1 MARNHRKNMA
11 MSLNEATPCRL
22 SDRDMHS
29 HGLRRP
35 SAGQGR
41 KTLNLALQGGGAHGA
56 FTWGVLDALL
66 EDTRLD
72 FEGLS
77 GSSAGAMNAVVM
89 ADGWAKGGRDGA
101 RAALATFWAEIGRL
115 APVGLMT
122 QGSGEEISLSPT
134 GRMLTTWAA
143 QFSPSQLNPMA
154 VNTMRDLL
162 VQRIDF
168 ETLRERSPFKLFIG
182 TTQANTGRL
191 RVFRESEITVD
202 VLLASACLPKL
213 HHPVE
218 IDGEPYWDGGY
229 TANPAVFPLFYECE
243 APDVLLVLLS
253 PLERNATP
261 RTREQIQERIMALGF
276 NAHFIREMQ
285 TFSRAAAFAEASFAT
300 RGRLEH
306 KLQTMRFHMIEPG
319 HPVSMQRV
327 ETQLLAHT
335 PYLELLHGQG
345 RERTAAWLEHQAA
358 AVGVRSTV
366 DMEEC
371 FG

>member
-1 MARNHRKNMA
+1 MA
-11 MSLNEATPCRL
+11 MSLMEPTPYRL
-22 SDRDMHS
+22 DDRDTLAYELL
-29 HGLRRP
+29 GP
-35 SAGQGR
+35 SAAPEG

-56 FTWGVLDALL
+56 FTWGVIDALL
-66 EDTRLD
+66 EDTQLD
-72 FEGLS
+72 FEGVS

-101 RAALATFWAEIGRL
+101 RAALRTFWTEIGQL

-143 QFSPSQLNPMA
+143 QFSPLQLNPMA
-154 VNTMRDLL
+154 LNAMRDLL
-162 VQRIDF
+162 VQLVDF
-168 ETLRERSPFKLFIG
+168 EALRQRSPFKLFIG
-182 TTQANTGRL
+182 ATRANTGRL

-202 VLLASACLPKL
+202 VLLASACLPRI

-229 TANPAVFPLFYECE
+229 SANPAVFPLFYDCD

-253 PLERNATP
+253 PLHREETP
-261 RTREQIQERIMALGF
+261 QTRERIQERIVELGF
-276 NAHFIREMQ
+276 NSSFMREMQ
-285 TFSRAAAFAEASFAT
+285 TFSRASAFADPAFAT

-319 HPVSMQRV
+319 QPVSMQRA

-335 PYLELLHGQG
+335 PYLELLHAQG
-345 RERTAAWLEHQAA
+345 RERTAAWLGEHAA
-358 AVGVRSTV
+358 AVGTHSSIDVAR
-366 DMEEC
+366 C
-371 FG
+371 FD